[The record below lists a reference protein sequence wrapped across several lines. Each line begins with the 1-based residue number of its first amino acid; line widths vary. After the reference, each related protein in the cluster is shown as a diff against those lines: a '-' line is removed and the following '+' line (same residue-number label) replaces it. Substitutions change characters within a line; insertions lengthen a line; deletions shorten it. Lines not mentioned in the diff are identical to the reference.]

1 MKAPVLA
8 HWKPDQQMVVE
19 TDASDC
25 ALAAILSAYD
35 TEGALHPIA
44 FHSHTF
50 TGLELNYDVHDKELS
65 AIFEAFKQWRHH
77 LEGSAEPIDV
87 ITNHNNL
94 EYFSIMK
101 LLT

>member
-1 MKAPVLA
+1 MKALVLA

-19 TDASDC
+19 TNASDY
-25 ALAAILSAYD
+25 ALVVILSAYD

-50 TGLELNYDVHDKELS
+50 TGLELNYNVHDKELS

-77 LEGSAEPIDV
+77 LEGSAEPIDI

-94 EYFSIMK
+94 EYFSTMK